1 MKRTE
6 STVYPEET
14 QLLQGVL
21 LVNYDVQEEVRT
33 EEDGTEYTMYNYGQS
48 RLQKDA
54 TESDIAK
61 CIADGTEYW
70 VKYRKDHILDTLVV
84 TTNTVPFDADNTSIN
99 YMSSVLSVA
108 NFRMLEAMVAG
119 TSVVDAYNAVFK
131 TTIPWRNANNTNSNV
146 QLETVAEAL
155 ENCMTEVG
163 TVKTNNTYNL

>member
-6 STVYPEET
+6 STVSPEET

-54 TESDIAK
+54 TESDVAK
-61 CIADGTEYW
+61 CVAEGTEHW
-70 VKYRKDHILDTLVV
+70 IKYRKEHILDNLVV

-119 TSVVDAYNAVFK
+119 TDVADAYNAVFK
-131 TTIPWRNANNTNSNV
+131 TTITWRNANNTNSNV
-146 QLETVAEAL
+146 QLETVAAAL
-155 ENCMTEVG
+155 EDSMAEVG